1 MKTADPSNPIGKNN
15 LHHLNAEGDR
25 QSNKPFQ
32 TGDGQALRGQDI
44 SGVSESPLLA
54 VAGLTKMFGGV
65 KAQDNINFT
74 IEPGIVCGLIGP
86 NGAGKT
92 TLFNM
97 ITGIYQPDEGR
108 VMFNGRPVAKLAV
121 HQRVRAGIAR
131 TFQHVELFSS
141 MTILENVMVGM
152 HVRTKSGF
160 WGAVTR
166 MPWVKREERQARE
179 KAMELLA
186 FTGLEADALRPAGDL
201 PVGRQKTAEIA
212 RALASDPLL
221 LLLDEPAAGLNA
233 VETEALGQL
242 IGRVRERG
250 VTMMLVEHDMSLAM
264 GISDKVIVL
273 DRGRMLAQGT
283 PREVQNNAEVMAA
296 YLGQGQE

>member
-1 MKTADPSNPIGKNN
+1 MNRIHRADNQADSGSQ
-15 LHHLNAEGDR
+15 DR
-25 QSNKPFQ
+25 PAILEVR
-32 TGDGQALRGQDI
+32 D
-44 SGVSESPLLA
+44 
-54 VAGLTKMFGGV
+54 LTKLFGGV
-65 KAQDNINFT
+65 KAQDNISFS

-97 ITGIYQPDEGR
+97 ITGIYPPDRGQ
-108 VMFNGRPVAKLAV
+108 VIFNGQDARKMAV

-131 TFQHVELFSS
+131 TFQHVELFGS
-141 MTILENVMVGM
+141 MTLLENVLVGM
-152 HVRTKSGF
+152 HVRTQVGF

-166 MPWVKREERQARE
+166 LPWVRQEEARAQE
-179 KAMELLA
+179 KAEAILE
-186 FTGLEADALRPAGDL
+186 FTGLLDDAHKPAGDL

-233 VETEALGQL
+233 VETDALGKL
-242 IGRVRERG
+242 IRAVKGKG

-264 GISDKVIVL
+264 GISDKIIVL
-273 DRGRMLAQGT
+273 DRGRKLAQGT
-283 PREVQNNAEVMAA
+283 PREIQNNEAVMAA
-296 YLGQGQE
+296 YLGG

>member
-1 MKTADPSNPIGKNN
+1 MKRPELNP
-15 LHHLNAEGDR
+15 
-25 QSNKPFQ
+25 
-32 TGDGQALRGQDI
+32 DI
-44 SGVSESPLLA
+44 HALLA
-54 VAGLTKMFGGV
+54 VDSLTKMFGGV
-65 KAQDNINFT
+65 RAQDDISFS

-97 ITGIYQPDEGR
+97 ITGIYPPDRGR
-108 VMFNGRPVAKLAV
+108 VVFNGRDTRKMAV
-121 HQRVRAGIAR
+121 HQLVNAGIAR
-131 TFQHVELFSS
+131 TFQHVELFGS
-141 MTILENVMVGM
+141 MTLLENVLVGM
-152 HVRTKSGF
+152 HVRTRSGF

-166 MPWVKREERQARE
+166 LPFVLREEKAAVE
-179 KAMELLA
+179 KAEALLE
-186 FTGLEADALRPAGDL
+186 FTGLIDYAGKPAGDL

-242 IGRVRERG
+242 IGQVKAAG

-264 GISDKVIVL
+264 GVSDKVIVL
-273 DRGRMLAQGT
+273 DQGRKLAEGS
-283 PREVQNNAEVMAA
+283 PRQIQNNEAVMAA
-296 YLGQGQE
+296 YLGQG